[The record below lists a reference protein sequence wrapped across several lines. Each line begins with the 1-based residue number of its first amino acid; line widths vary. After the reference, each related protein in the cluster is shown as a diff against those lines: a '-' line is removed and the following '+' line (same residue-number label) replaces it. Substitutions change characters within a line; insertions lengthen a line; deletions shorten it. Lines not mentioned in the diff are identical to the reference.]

1 MSKYL
6 EELFNIYLSTKNEE
20 SFKPKQP
27 NITGEFGEI
36 CLMDKGAL
44 FLLTGVSGRYA
55 TGYKV
60 SEWVDFATQNDFIFK
75 FQGQT
80 WVAILEHE
88 LWVPKKNLKSIG
100 MMDENYLDIFFEFD
114 VNGKDLP
121 QSHTGLT
128 IPLDD
133 ENYPQNKFRQL
144 EMADLAEYIFS
155 QFDAL
160 NEAENNIIRLDEF
173 KSLFKSKLK
182 KIDFSKAAASSS
194 KTACGEN
201 FILYYENNILIIQ
214 IDSNFVSQGLLNIT
228 IDGDEFTVISENNRI
243 EVEIFEDYLPLEYLA
258 QKIKIKNG

>member
-44 FLLTGVSGRYA
+44 FLLTGISGRYA
-55 TGYKV
+55 IGYKV

-75 FQGQT
+75 FQGQK
-80 WVAILEHE
+80 WLAILEHE

-100 MMDENYLDIFFEFD
+100 MMDENDLDIFFEFD

-133 ENYPQNKFRQL
+133 ENYPQNKFRQS
-144 EMADLAEYIFS
+144 EMADVAEYIFS
-155 QFDAL
+155 QFDGL
-160 NEAENNIIRLDEF
+160 SEMESNIISLDEF
-173 KSLFKSKLK
+173 KSLFTRKLREME
-182 KIDFSKAAASSS
+182 IPNAAASSS
-194 KTACGEN
+194 KTACGDN
-201 FILYYENNILIIQ
+201 FILYYKDNVLIVQ
-214 IDSNFVSQGLLNIT
+214 IDSNVASRGLLKII
-228 IDGDEFTVISENNRI
+228 IDGDEFAVIPENNRI
-243 EVEIFEDYLPLEYLA
+243 EIEIFEDYLPLEYLA
-258 QKIKIKNG
+258 QKIIIKNV